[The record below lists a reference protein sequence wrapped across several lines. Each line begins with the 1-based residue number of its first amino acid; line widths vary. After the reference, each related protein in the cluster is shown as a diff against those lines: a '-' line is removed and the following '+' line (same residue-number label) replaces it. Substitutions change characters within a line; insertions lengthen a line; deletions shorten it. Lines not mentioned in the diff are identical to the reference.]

1 MLTFCIVIGLVL
13 LILAL
18 VFWGIVW
25 DNCFSR
31 VWYVVIAAV
40 LVGYVLSAVLTYRC
54 DISETSGVV
63 TKTET
68 IAGRNKADPDYL
80 VFVQLDGSNEVAVL
94 KVPAHVYG
102 VTFPGDTV
110 PVYARSETLWWATE
124 VTYYHP

>member
-1 MLTFCIVIGLVL
+1 MLAFFLFIGVVL
-13 LILAL
+13 LVFAI
-18 VFWGIVW
+18 VFWVIVW

-31 VWYVVIAAV
+31 IWYFVIAAV
-40 LVGYVLSAVLTYRC
+40 LVGYVLSGVLTYHC

-68 IAGRNKADPDYL
+68 IAGRSKTDPDYL

-94 KVPAHVYG
+94 KVPAHIYG

-110 PVYARSETLWWATE
+110 PVYARAETLWWATE
-124 VTYYHP
+124 VTYHHP